1 MRLYTLTLGIFTN
14 GINQPE
20 SVLFMKACELS
31 CWATTKPLGWPKNLV
46 SKQFVRVLTAHRP
59 SP

>member
-20 SVLFMKACELS
+20 SVLFMKACELRCS
-31 CWATTKPLGWPKNLV
+31 
-46 SKQFVRVLTAHRP
+46 
-59 SP
+59 